1 MLLRLFLLLTIML
14 CLPAHGQGP
23 GQAPPLEVTVKR
35 VQLEGADQFDVSAI
49 GTVGAVPAVVWKILT
64 NYERHPEFVPDLKRN
79 RVLSRT
85 GNRAVL
91 EQTGQAHF
99 LFFKRD
105 IHLVVQVTEEP
116 MSHIDVDL
124 VEGDM
129 KVYDCRWE
137 LTPLPDNGG
146 TRIVYSGKLVPR
158 FYVPGVLGANMIRA
172 DIERMMRAV
181 LDHIDQPSLN
191 HTK

>member
-1 MLLRLFLLLTIML
+1 MLIRLLFLLGFMFG
-14 CLPAHGQGP
+14 LPVAAQDGSPAPHG
-23 GQAPPLEVTVKR
+23 LDVTVKR
-35 VQLEGADQFDVSAI
+35 IELDGNDQFDVHASGI
-49 GTVGAVPAVVWKILT
+49 VKAVPAVVWKILT
-64 NYERHPEFVPDLKRN
+64 NYERHPEFVPDLKRT

-91 EQTGQAHF
+91 EQAGAARF
-99 LFFKRD
+99 LFFKRE

-116 MSHIDVDL
+116 MSSIDVDL

-146 TRIVYSGKLVPR
+146 TRIVYSGKLVPA
-158 FYVPGVLGANMIRA
+158 FYVPGVLGSNIIRS
-172 DIERMMRAV
+172 DIHRMMAAV
-181 LDHIDQPSLN
+181 LAHIDGPG
-191 HTK
+191 